1 LPPKPVFPHFLLEDE
16 AGNSISSFSLPE
28 CTFSP
33 VRTTQQSAN
42 INIKLKGEEK
52 MDIFRTGL
60 KLLQVTPQ
68 EDSVE
73 EEVPIAIFIQC
84 HQRKSRNTG

>member
-1 LPPKPVFPHFLLEDE
+1 
-16 AGNSISSFSLPE
+16 
-28 CTFSP
+28 
-33 VRTTQQSAN
+33 
-42 INIKLKGEEK
+42 